1 MFHIKQRMACHSD
14 EAGQGLIEYGL
25 ILLFVAVAVAAAVG
39 AFGQTLNNFYL
50 NALDRLPFH

>member
-1 MFHIKQRMACHSD
+1 MFHIKQRMACLGD

-39 AFGQTLNNFYL
+39 AFGQALRAYYL
-50 NALDRLPFH
+50 DGISKLPFP

>member
-1 MFHIKQRMACHSD
+1 MLHLKQRMACLGD

-39 AFGQTLNNFYL
+39 AFGQALNNYYL
-50 NALDRLPFH
+50 DAIHRLPFW